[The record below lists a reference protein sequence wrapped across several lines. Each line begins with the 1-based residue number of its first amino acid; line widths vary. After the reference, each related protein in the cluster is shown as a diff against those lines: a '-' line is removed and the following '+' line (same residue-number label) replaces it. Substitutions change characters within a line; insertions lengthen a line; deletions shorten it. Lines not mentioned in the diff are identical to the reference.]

1 MELSAE
7 ELRVL
12 CCLIE
17 KSHTTPDHY
26 PLTTNALVSACN
38 QKTSRD
44 PVVNYGTNQVD
55 QIMQQLR
62 FNGWA
67 RTVRTS
73 GGRTNKHKHV
83 IDEKLGLTERQQAL
97 VAVLGLRGP
106 QSPGELKAR
115 TERYV
120 EFDSFGDIVDELEAL
135 ADRDVPL
142 VRNIGTRPGQ
152 SQPRWIQLLDGGGG
166 HEADGR
172 QPVHGAAVGNG
183 DDGTTAGVLAPG
195 GGVTHAGGSPTQPPS
210 APSGTADRTGFSPH
224 VDPGV
229 IAELRSELRDVR
241 RRLDAAEARI
251 DELESGQN

>member
-17 KSHTTPDHY
+17 KSHTTPEHY
-26 PLTTNALVSACN
+26 PLTTNALVTACN

-44 PVVNYGTNQVD
+44 PVVDYGTNQVD
-55 QIMQQLR
+55 QVMQQLR
-62 FNGWA
+62 ADGWA
-67 RTVRTS
+67 RTIRTS

-83 IDEKLGLTERQQAL
+83 IDEKLGLTDHQQAL

-106 QSPGELKAR
+106 QSPGELKTR

-120 EFDSFGDIVDELEAL
+120 EFDSFDAVVAELEFL

-142 VRNIGTRPGQ
+142 VRNIGIRPGQ
-152 SQPRWIQLLDGGGG
+152 SQPRWIQLVGGGGG
-166 HEADGR
+166 HDGDGRPPVNADVAADGGD
-172 QPVHGAAVGNG
+172 GAASANDAPTG
-183 DDGTTAGVLAPG
+183 DLEPPRTPTVSAGHTGPA
-195 GGVTHAGGSPTQPPS
+195 AIDS
-210 APSGTADRTGFSPH
+210 A
-224 VDPGV
+224 VV
-229 IAELRSELRDVR
+229 AELRSELRGVK

-251 DELESGQN
+251 DELEAGQN